1 MQRLKDYG
9 RFIGWWWGTGYI
21 ALWAMTLWT
30 LHYGGMVFGK
40 SGLCYPD
47 TAQVLFYWVC
57 DRASALALLAAIAN
71 AALTATVWAP
81 VYLAAA
87 TVLPDA
93 IVIAAPIIAV
103 HIVGLPTALLVII
116 RFMLVVFALI
126 RRLWHSVVAA
136 APLN

>member
-9 RFIGWWWGTGYI
+9 RFLLWWTGLNYML
-21 ALWAMTLWT
+21 LWCLTLWT
-30 LHYGGMVFGK
+30 LHYGGAVFGK
-40 SGLCYPD
+40 SGVCRPD

-57 DRASALALLAAIAN
+57 DRASPLALLADIAN

-93 IVIAAPIIAV
+93 ILIALPILIV
-103 HIVGLPTALLVII
+103 HLVGLPSALLVMI
-116 RFMLVVFALI
+116 RTMLAGFALM
-126 RRLWHSVVAA
+126 RR
-136 APLN
+136 APRPIA